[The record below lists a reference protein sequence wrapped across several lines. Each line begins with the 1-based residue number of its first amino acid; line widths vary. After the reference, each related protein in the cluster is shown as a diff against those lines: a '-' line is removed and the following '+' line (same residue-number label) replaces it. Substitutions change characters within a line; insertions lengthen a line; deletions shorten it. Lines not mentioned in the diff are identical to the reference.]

1 MAAHG
6 LILRL
11 AVGWLLATCL
21 LACSPN
27 EQAAE
32 EPVTLDQLADW
43 FEAPPMAY
51 RPYVWWH
58 WMGSNFS
65 KEGITKD
72 LEAMKEAGVPA
83 VAKRSEK
90 EDYIEYLVR
99 IPTSAVEKKS
109 PPSQND

>member
-1 MAAHG
+1 MATHG

-11 AVGWLLATCL
+11 AFGWLLATCL

-72 LEAMKEAGVPA
+72 LAAIWKRRCSRLPSGWEA
-83 VAKRSEK
+83 
-90 EDYIEYLVR
+90 R
-99 IPTSAVEKKS
+99 IFA
-109 PPSQND
+109 